1 MSELAGAA
9 LRVRPAARDPAYL
22 WLALVMTAAVALG
35 FGYTYFLP
43 MVTGTYQSVSV
54 AVHVHGWS
62 FFLWYALLPLQA
74 WLARQRRMDL
84 HRALGGTSLALA
96 ILMVASGLL
105 VVGVRMDRALA
116 GEQSAFWMPFGP
128 AVFSTLL
135 LFAAFYG
142 GALWMRRQPG
152 WHRRLMILASAGGL
166 GAATFRVLMIAFGP
180 QAWIAPVGI
189 LLPNLL
195 VLAAMWHD
203 HRSEG
208 RVHPV
213 YRWGLVNTLLVE
225 GFSIAAWHAPW
236 GPAYRE
242 LLAMIGRAFGALY

>member
-1 MSELAGAA
+1 MSGLASAS
-9 LRVRPAARDPAYL
+9 LRVRPALRDPSHL
-22 WLALVMTAAVALG
+22 RLALVMSGAVALG

-43 MVTGTYQSVSV
+43 LATGTHAPASA

-84 HRALGGTSLALA
+84 HRALGGASLALA

-105 VVGVRMDRALA
+105 VVGVRMERALA
-116 GEQSAFWMPFGP
+116 GEPSAFWLPFGP

-135 LFAAFYG
+135 LFAAFYS
-142 GALWMRRQPG
+142 GALWMRRQPD

-166 GAATFRVLMIAFGP
+166 GAAMFRVLMIAFGP

-195 VLAAMWHD
+195 IVAAMWHD
-203 HRSEG
+203 HRHDG

-213 YRWGLVNTLLVE
+213 YRWGLFNTLLVE

-242 LLAMIGRAFGALY
+242 LLALVGRTFGALY

>member
-1 MSELAGAA
+1 MNSVAAAVRTRPA
-9 LRVRPAARDPAYL
+9 LRDPTYL
-22 WLALVMTAAVALG
+22 RLALLMSAMVALG

-43 MVTGTYQSVSV
+43 MLTGVHQPVSV

-62 FFLWYALLPLQA
+62 FFLWYALLPVQA
-74 WLARQRRMDL
+74 WLVLQRRMDL
-84 HRALGGTSLALA
+84 HRTLGGASLALA
-96 ILMVASGLL
+96 IVMVATGLL
-105 VVGVRMDRALA
+105 VVGVRVDRAIA
-116 GEQSAFWMPFGP
+116 GEGSDFWIAFGP

-189 LLPNLL
+189 LLPNLV

-203 HRSEG
+203 HRTEG

-213 YRWGLVNTLLVE
+213 YRWGLVNSLLLE
-225 GFSIAAWHAPW
+225 GFSIAAAQAPW

-242 LLAMIGRAFGALY
+242 LLALVGRAFGALY